1 MKDASRSVSLG
12 LFVLVLLCFLQP
24 FARISCGRSE
34 VVKATGYEVA
44 FGKEIQAQPD
54 TTGGKES
61 WKERPAEPDVV
72 AIACLVAALVG
83 IGLVLAKERRGA
95 IARAILS
102 GHGLLLLIALW
113 AELRYRVRQ
122 NSATLQ
128 MLAGYWAALA
138 LFVAA
143 GVVNLLSVRRKPHPN
158 P

>member
-12 LFVLVLLCFLQP
+12 LFVLVLLCFLLP
-24 FARISCGRSE
+24 FARISCGKKE
-34 VVKATGYEVA
+34 VVRATGYEVA

-61 WKERPAEPDVV
+61 WTGRPAEPDAV
-72 AIACLVAALVG
+72 AIACLVAAVVG
-83 IGLVLAKERRGA
+83 IGLVLVRERRGA

-102 GHGLLLLIALW
+102 GHGLLFLIALW

-122 NSATLQ
+122 NGAALQ

-138 LFVAA
+138 LFAAA
-143 GVVNLLSVRRKPHPN
+143 GVANLLAIRRRPPPN
-158 P
+158 L